1 MRLVGVDPAWKP
13 ENNGSAVA
21 VGRLTGTTLEVEQ
34 IHGALFGL
42 PRIAATILAAEP
54 HGIAID
60 GPLIIENQTGRRE
73 CEKALSKVYAS
84 KRAGCHTSNRTLYP
98 DAAVVTLSRQ
108 LYDAGY
114 RHLGAA
120 NTDRFQIEIY
130 PHPALIEIFDLP
142 HRLLYK
148 KGNVDSK
155 RGGQVALASLLQKLE
170 QSTVLELKI
179 PGVFEGFLQPSTIMQ
194 LRGAALKANEDA
206 LDSLI
211 CLYVC
216 GLYATGASIR
226 IFGNAVDG
234 YVVVPATRAV

>member
-1 MRLVGVDPAWKP
+1 VRLIGVDPAWKP

-21 VGRLTGTTLEVEQ
+21 VGRLNGAMLEVEH

-42 PRIAATILAAEP
+42 SRIAATILAAEP

-60 GPLIIENQTGRRE
+60 GPLIIENQTGRRA

-84 KRAGCHTSNRTLYP
+84 KHAGCHTTNRTLYP
-98 DAAVVTLSRQ
+98 DAAVVALSRQ
-108 LYDAGY
+108 LEHAGY

-120 NTDRFQIEIY
+120 HTDRFQIEMY
-130 PHPALIEIFDLP
+130 PHPALIEMFDLP

-155 RGGQVALASLLQKLE
+155 RGGQVVLASLLRRLE
-170 QSTVLELKI
+170 RSSVLELKV
-179 PGVFEGFLQPSTIMQ
+179 PVAFDAFLQPSTIMQ
-194 LRGAALKANEDA
+194 LRGDALKANEDA

-216 GLYATGASIR
+216 GLYAIGASMR
-226 IFGNAVDG
+226 LFGDALDG
-234 YVVVPATRAV
+234 YVVVPATRAI